1 MKVSDQTELFEL
13 VYSRQNN
20 IYVIGEAY
28 EICRSVLYSTK
39 NVEVE
44 VKPNPL
50 AKVTSLFRSSSTKQ
64 LDNLRRIIANKYHI
78 KETKNED
85 EYRLV
90 LRH

>member
-1 MKVSDQTELFEL
+1 MKVSDQTELFQM

-39 NVEVE
+39 DVEA
-44 VKPNPL
+44 KPNVL
-50 AKVTSLFRSSSTKQ
+50 TKIAKLFRSSDTKQ

-78 KETKNED
+78 KETKNDD

-90 LRH
+90 LRR

>member
-1 MKVSDQTELFEL
+1 MKVSDQTELFQL

-28 EICRSVLYSTK
+28 EICRSVLYSTED
-39 NVEVE
+39 VEA
-44 VKPNPL
+44 KPNIFTKI
-50 AKVTSLFRSSSTKQ
+50 AKMFRSSDTKQ

-78 KETKNED
+78 KETKNDD